1 MQIYLKTVIYVVF
14 RSERRS
20 ILTSHNLS
28 SAKRVQFT
36 SIKTEPI
43 RILMKKF
50 IYFAIL
56 VFGLNLMICAA
67 QEDKAIQPVQ
77 TWNGKK
83 IDNKQLE
90 TAPKNV
96 LFSNNLDSVGFISTE
111 TDWIK
116 LWQAWRK
123 DETPKIDFTKNLI
136 VFCTTQTP
144 NICQIYLKLS
154 KSGDLKISPLS
165 TLLGSKDK
173 TFNYR
178 IVLIDR
184 AGIKSIERKPIIP

>member
-1 MQIYLKTVIYVVF
+1 MRNKNKI
-14 RSERRS
+14 
-20 ILTSHNLS
+20 
-28 SAKRVQFT
+28 
-36 SIKTEPI
+36 
-43 RILMKKF
+43 MKKI
-50 IYFAIL
+50 IYFAIFVL
-56 VFGLNLMICAA
+56 GVNLMIGAA
-67 QEDKAIQPVQ
+67 QEGKNIEPVQ
-77 TWNGKK
+77 TWSGKE
-83 IDNKQLE
+83 IDNKVLKVP
-90 TAPKNV
+90 PKNG
-96 LFSNNLDSVGFISTE
+96 LSMGLISNE

-116 LWQAWRK
+116 LWQAWRT

-144 NICQIYLKLS
+144 NICHIYLKLS

>member
-1 MQIYLKTVIYVVF
+1 
-14 RSERRS
+14 
-20 ILTSHNLS
+20 
-28 SAKRVQFT
+28 
-36 SIKTEPI
+36 
-43 RILMKKF
+43 MKKF

-56 VFGLNLMICAA
+56 VFGLNLIICAA
-67 QEDKAIQPVQ
+67 QEDKAIQPIQV
-77 TWNGKK
+77 WSGKK
-83 IDNKQLE
+83 IDNKLLE
-90 TAPKNV
+90 PAPKNG
-96 LFSNNLDSVGFISTE
+96 LSSGLIFDE
-111 TDWIK
+111 TGWIK